1 MTATAWNARIGTV
14 VALVRKDPARSDE
27 VYLTITRRNPSAQTC
42 KGMSG
47 LMINEVKTHPKL
59 QIRASRGRVRG
70 GLEVKGRTAGRA
82 AAGGG
87 RWAGGRWWLEGEKG
101 GVTRSRCCG
110 IYTQMTSFTP
120 LAAALLRNSNTLT
133 SDPMPP
139 NLGRLDSD
147 TTHVSDSEPER
158 EARRR
163 ARHNSHSSTA
173 SSAPNSPAPQRM
185 PLSAVSNTLPVAE
198 PAERPA
204 LDCRLSAVEGELAEI
219 KVGLAALR
227 SQSLDRATQWHWVP
241 WAMNSTATQLA
252 VQPKLKER
260 KMRGQWMNDKS
271 EVNRIINCHFD
282 ATRMPLP
289 KFATIHR
296 TGLTE
301 REQVTGSRTS
311 SGFESGSPPSTP
323 LPKRARIMC
332 HRPVGPDSPVGRL
345 DEPRIHRSSLRVS
358 TPEREEIISPP
369 SIPSHRLRQRKP
381 LVRRVKKFS

>member
-1 MTATAWNARIGTV
+1 
-14 VALVRKDPARSDE
+14 
-27 VYLTITRRNPSAQTC
+27 
-42 KGMSG
+42 
-47 LMINEVKTHPKL
+47 
-59 QIRASRGRVRG
+59 
-70 GLEVKGRTAGRA
+70 
-82 AAGGG
+82 
-87 RWAGGRWWLEGEKG
+87 
-101 GVTRSRCCG
+101 
-110 IYTQMTSFTP
+110 
-120 LAAALLRNSNTLT
+120 
-133 SDPMPP
+133 MPP

-227 SQSLDRATQWHWVP
+227 SQKR
-241 WAMNSTATQLA
+241 
-252 VQPKLKER
+252 
-260 KMRGQWMNDKS
+260 
-271 EVNRIINCHFD
+271 
-282 ATRMPLP
+282 
-289 KFATIHR
+289 
-296 TGLTE
+296 
-301 REQVTGSRTS
+301 SRTS

-358 TPEREEIISPP
+358 TPEREEITQATEAFGSESKEIFVAQFTVVQFSVLLRRFIALASVAASPAFAAASLARACTCALATALALDVLRFL
-369 SIPSHRLRQRKP
+369 SIHFLKRRPLTFRVFIVGVDAASQTGLGVRIEFLVPNAEYVQDARLLLLQALGQK
-381 LVRRVKKFS
+381 LKAGFSAVRASCHNVTLPETVRITSGNRDRGEVSGG